1 MKKQGVKIRLI
12 FAYSRRPSTRSAL
25 VRFRGWLDR
34 GANSP
39 NEQVAK
45 SRLKEVTEKVVK
57 GPLRIRSQPK
67 ILTCRFGDDPG
78 SGDRMLSLG

>member
-45 SRLKEVTEKVVK
+45 SRLKEVLKK
-57 GPLRIRSQPK
+57 W
-67 ILTCRFGDDPG
+67 
-78 SGDRMLSLG
+78 